1 MRYLIQEYVSRNHAG
16 CIIYLVTDDGDE
28 LTAGSLW
35 SWFLRH
41 KRTGARIAVCR
52 LCDDV
57 SNVKISDQILII
69 DREGN
74 LITER
79 SHDISSM
86 AELKADPSIEC
97 YRLERVL
104 DLS

>member
-1 MRYLIQEYVSRNHAG
+1 MRYLIEEFVSTNHAG
-16 CIIYLVTDDGDE
+16 CIIHLVTDDGNE
-28 LTAGSLW
+28 LTVGSLW
-35 SWFLRH
+35 PWFLRH
-41 KRTGARIAVCR
+41 KRTGARIAVYR

-79 SHDISSM
+79 SHNVRSV
-86 AELKADPSIEC
+86 AELKADPSVEC
-97 YRLERVL
+97 YRLECVL